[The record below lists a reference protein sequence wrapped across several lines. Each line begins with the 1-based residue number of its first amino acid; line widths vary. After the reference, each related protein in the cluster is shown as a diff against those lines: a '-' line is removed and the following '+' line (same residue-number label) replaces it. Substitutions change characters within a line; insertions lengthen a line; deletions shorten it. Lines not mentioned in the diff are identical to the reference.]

1 MRYPPGWA
9 FDGKSEV
16 RTSNEPLQQTWEAME
31 ELVDL
36 GLVKAIGVSNMQGGL
51 LIDLLRYARI
61 RPSVLQIGT
70 LTPTLYSALW

>member
-1 MRYPPGWA
+1 MY
-9 FDGKSEV
+9 DGADEV
-16 RTSNEPLQQTWEAME
+16 RVSNDPLQQTWEAME

-36 GLVKAIGVSNMQGGL
+36 KLVKAIGVSNMQGGL

-70 LTPTLYSALW
+70 SLYLTTRFRND